1 MERVGVLIEKL
12 QEQLVKQADIQNMLI
27 TTQLLQSE
35 LLLLLSTSGVQEN
48 KKVAVVVP
56 NNFGV
61 INPAEI
67 TVLEK
72 QAIPEI
78 EKTEVEKDI
87 AAQKIKTIEPEII
100 QAIPVVEQL
109 PEEVVEIEE
118 TTIAQPAIEVK
129 EPEPIAHFIEQDVWK
144 NILVKKEEDNHWG
157 LDPMLDFPTLAH
169 QEKVVYELNDIIA
182 EENTNASLNEK
193 LKENKPEMVSLLQET
208 PVKDLKKAISINDR
222 HRFIHELFRGDE
234 TMYERSIKTINGFH
248 IFAEAEYWIQRELKI
263 KLGWDVSL
271 ELVKTFDQLVKRRF
285 A

>member
-12 QEQLVKQADIQNMLI
+12 QEQLLKQADIQNMLI

-35 LLLLLSTSGVQEN
+35 LLLLLSTSGVQET

-56 NNFGV
+56 NSLGHFNMQPMHSV
-61 INPAEI
+61 EKEIAPAEI
-67 TVLEK
+67 EVAVIDK
-72 QAIPEI
+72 EI
-78 EKTEVEKDI
+78 EQIGKS
-87 AAQKIKTIEPEII
+87 IEPEVL
-100 QAIPVVEQL
+100 QTL
-109 PEEVVEIEE
+109 PILEEKKEVVEIVEE
-118 TTIAQPAIEVK
+118 SKIETSIETK
-129 EPEPIAHFIEQDVWK
+129 EPEPMVHFLEQDFKK
-144 NILVKKEEDNHWG
+144 NILVNHEEDNHWD

-169 QEKVVYELNDIIA
+169 QEKVVYELNDLIA
-182 EENTNASLNEK
+182 EENINASVNEK

-271 ELVKTFDQLVKRRF
+271 DLVKTFDQLVKRRF

>member
-48 KKVAVVVP
+48 KKVAVVIP

-72 QAIPEI
+72 QVTPEI

-182 EENTNASLNEK
+182 EENANASLNEK